1 MNMNDK
7 CVMTY
12 LLPIAHRFDFVT
24 LIEKRFYHNYYA
36 TFRSVYRQLVYREK
50 KKEVSIETV
59 FDSTMRDCEH
69 STKRLLGLT
78 SELIRSSARYFARCS
93 ASLPSSSRYT
103 QMLM

>member
-1 MNMNDK
+1 MHND
-7 CVMTY
+7 
-12 LLPIAHRFDFVT
+12 LLTPNWTPIRFCT

-36 TFRSVYRQLVYREK
+36 RFRSVYRQLVERE

-59 FDSTMRDCEH
+59 FDSTMRDCEN

>member
-36 TFRSVYRQLVYREK
+36 RFRSVYRQLVDRE

-59 FDSTMRDCEH
+59 FVSTMRDCEH

-78 SELIRSSARYFARCS
+78 SELIRSSAGCFARCS